1 MSRRALTLVLVALP
15 LVGFLPDVAAQSGVG
30 CTAQLSPTA
39 MGFGNISPQV
49 SSGTTR
55 LLGDVVVRC
64 TNGRNN
70 PPNSINVSIGMSA
83 GNSGSVAQRQMRSTG
98 QGVPLLYNL
107 YQDPALAGGAR
118 RHGNAQLVLSEVVAP
133 DGGERRILVEVV

>member
-15 LVGFLPDVAAQSGVG
+15 LAGCPPGVAAQSNVG

-39 MGFGNISPQV
+39 MAFGNIIPQV
-49 SSGTTR
+49 PSGTTR

-83 GNSGSVAQRQMRSTG
+83 GSSGSVAQRQMRSTG
-98 QGVPLLYNL
+98 QGGAMSPIKTPPWTREAKSAA
-107 YQDPALAGGAR
+107 PAAATPPAATPKG
-118 RHGNAQLVLSEVVAP
+118 
-133 DGGERRILVEVV
+133 